1 MKKKVRVS
9 RIFLVLVILYIVYIL
24 VRQQIQMNSI
34 KSDIDQKKV
43 EYTKQQEKNVKLQD
57 TLKMI
62 QSEPDLYIEKIARE
76 KLDLI
81 GKDETPV
88 ISARIAAT
96 KK

>member
-1 MKKKVRVS
+1 MKKKVKVS
-9 RIFLVLVILYIVYIL
+9 RIFLALVILYVVYIL
-24 VRQQIQMNSI
+24 VRQQLQMNSI
-34 KSDIDQKKV
+34 KSDITKKKI
-43 EYTKQQEKNVKLQD
+43 EYTTQQEKNVKLQD

-62 QSEPDLYIEKIARE
+62 QSEPDLYIEKVARE

-88 ISARIAAT
+88 INTQIVVA